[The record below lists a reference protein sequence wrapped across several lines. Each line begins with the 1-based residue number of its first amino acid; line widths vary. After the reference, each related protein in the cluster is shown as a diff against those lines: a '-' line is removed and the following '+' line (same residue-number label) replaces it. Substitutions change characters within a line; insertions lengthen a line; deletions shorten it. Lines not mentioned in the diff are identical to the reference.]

1 MYYGSLAYNHIF
13 YIFVTMPK
21 NIIIMDDHPLI
32 IEGVKLLLS
41 DSENFKIIKSVA
53 TWTELWSALTQTFD
67 ILILDLNIRGV
78 NSIQYIE
85 RIKQCQPNLKIL
97 VFSSYNTPSLVR
109 KAFEQSVD
117 GYLLKDTEKEELI
130 NAFYTIL
137 DDERFIGERVAI
149 PKKGIPRKSD
159 FNDTFAKKATLTKR
173 EKEIMQLIVD
183 GFESQM
189 IAEKLFISLHTVQS
203 HRKNIF
209 KKMDVHSVT
218 ELIKLL
224 HNI

>member
-1 MYYGSLAYNHIF
+1 
-13 YIFVTMPK
+13 MPK

-41 DSENFKIIKSVA
+41 DSEDFKITKTVA
-53 TWTELWSALTQTFD
+53 TWTELWSALTQSFD

-109 KAFEQSVD
+109 RAFEQNVD
-117 GYLLKDTEKEELI
+117 GYLLKDTEKEELF

-137 DDERFIGERVAI
+137 NDEKFIGERVAI
-149 PKKGIPRKSD
+149 PKKRLLKKSD
-159 FNDTFAKKATLTKR
+159 FNDFFIKKATLTKR
-173 EKEIMQLIVD
+173 EKEIMQLIID

-218 ELIKLL
+218 ELVKLA
-224 HNI
+224 HNVG